1 MSSEQDRI
9 NPDYGNRCGR
19 RAIGSVTN
27 RARSFPATKARC
39 GATRQDAVESLIRRC
54 ARRGLGT
61 EPARTNA
68 IIRIGSACFLA
79 YPGLT
84 IIVGGAGAIPET
96 DSVRASADAGVYWRP
111 ARSAGRCGTE
121 DGSADTDRDEHP
133 HVSLLLK
140 GVAVKHYGNYLIL
153 RVVVT
158 RRRCISGKLPEAV
171 GSIPLVVAPPAHA
184 EHRIMSRHDKS
195 ALVPHPATGSRE
207 MG

>member
-1 MSSEQDRI
+1 METAVGAGQLVQSQTGLDPSQQLT
-9 NPDYGNRCGR
+9 
-19 RAIGSVTN
+19 RAVL
-27 RARSFPATKARC
+27 P
-39 GATRQDAVESLIRRC
+39 TRQDAVEFLIRRC

-68 IIRIGSACFLA
+68 IIRISSACFLA
-79 YPGLT
+79 YPGPT
-84 IIVGGAGAIPET
+84 IIVGRAGAIPET
-96 DSVRASADAGVYWRP
+96 DSVRASTDAGVYWRP

-121 DGSADTDRDEHP
+121 DGPADTDRDEHP

-140 GVAVKHYGNYLIL
+140 GAAVKHYGNYLIL

-158 RRRCISGKLPEAV
+158 RRRCISGKSPKRSARSRL
-171 GSIPLVVAPPAHA
+171 LWRRPAHA

-195 ALVPHPATGSRE
+195 ALVPHPAPGSRE